1 MERLK
6 ELLELRL
13 SLCKL
18 TDFEAKSGIN
28 ETGFKMVV
36 IGVLAWIPDI
46 VIDSE
51 AIAIKL
57 IDGVEKAGRV
67 DLFLRSSKIPNKS
80 ILIELKY
87 QQIGYVESK
96 VRTRHSSVKADVG
109 QSVQQHADWF
119 HTLSDESKRALT
131 VQYID
136 TGGSFESRMIRRNPA
151 CQFPRDSNNFIH
163 PTVQQYILNAKIQVE
178 EYKYVTI
185 EPLGRVTP
193 DVKIALIG
201 IGRSVFYEHL
211 TLDDIIDT
219 SLVTVFEST
228 LVMTDVVAC
237 VTTSSAEVGPVGDDA
252 KE

>member
-67 DLFLRSSKIPNKS
+67 DLFVRSSKIPNKS
-80 ILIELKY
+80 ILI
-87 QQIGYVESK
+87 
-96 VRTRHSSVKADVG
+96 
-109 QSVQQHADWF
+109 
-119 HTLSDESKRALT
+119 
-131 VQYID
+131 
-136 TGGSFESRMIRRNPA
+136 
-151 CQFPRDSNNFIH
+151 
-163 PTVQQYILNAKIQVE
+163 
-178 EYKYVTI
+178 
-185 EPLGRVTP
+185 
-193 DVKIALIG
+193 
-201 IGRSVFYEHL
+201 
-211 TLDDIIDT
+211 
-219 SLVTVFEST
+219 
-228 LVMTDVVAC
+228 
-237 VTTSSAEVGPVGDDA
+237 
-252 KE
+252 